1 MVDAVNAWLN
11 LYTPLSEVIARMTAA
26 VVLGALLGWEREH
39 EYKPAGLRTY
49 ALVSLGTASFMLM
62 ANDVQHLLGVDQSRY
77 DPIRVIQGIVSG
89 IGFLGAGTIIRS
101 GGSVHGI
108 TTAAGIWVT
117 AGIGAACG
125 AGLYGIALFTTLFAL
140 LIVRVLKYAKPYAHA
155 HHNGPGPNDS
165 PRE

>member
-1 MVDAVNAWLN
+1 VDAVHAWLN
-11 LYTPLSEVIARMTAA
+11 LHTPLTELITRMTAA
-26 VVLGALLGWEREH
+26 VLLGALLGWEREH

-62 ANDVQHLLGVDQSRY
+62 ANDVQYLLGVDQSRY

-125 AGLYGIALFTTLFAL
+125 AGLYGIALITTLLAL
-140 LIVRVLKYAKPYAHA
+140 LIVRVLKYAKPYAQS
-155 HHNGPGPNDS
+155 HHGGTGPGEFPH
-165 PRE
+165 E